1 MESPLAALLWR
12 SLRVYQ
18 VFGANTEVGKTVFTT
33 LLCKSAKR
41 NWKEENVSFL
51 KPVSTGPLNEAD
63 DQCKSAHNQRR
74 ADLIANA
81 SIEAVQLRTSTSK
94 LICANQI

>member
-41 NWKEENVSFL
+41 NWQDETVSFL
-51 KPVSTGPLNEAD
+51 KPVSTGPMNEAD
-63 DQCKSAHNQRR
+63 DQCKLLS
-74 ADLIANA
+74 
-81 SIEAVQLRTSTSK
+81 
-94 LICANQI
+94 